1 VDFETKSL
9 EKQFKDMIGQE
20 HYKHYYQVNQFTRK
34 YDITEKLRL
43 YKTYGQFK
51 CLELAQE

>member
-1 VDFETKSL
+1 MDFENKSL